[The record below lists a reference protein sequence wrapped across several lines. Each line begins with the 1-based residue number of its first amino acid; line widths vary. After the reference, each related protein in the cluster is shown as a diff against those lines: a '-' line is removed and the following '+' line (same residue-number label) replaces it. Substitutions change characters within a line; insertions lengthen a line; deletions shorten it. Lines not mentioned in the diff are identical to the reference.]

1 MSDVNSN
8 NLFFFIDRKMPKA
21 LLPILN
27 KPKTEIKKNKKV
39 LIEKNIQV
47 ININDFL
54 LLINLSILTR

>member
-39 LIEKNIQV
+39 LIEKKYPSNKHK
-47 ININDFL
+47 
-54 LLINLSILTR
+54 